1 VVTGSP
7 SGDQLQKGKQ
17 AMSYQGPMLI
27 REPELRWPI
36 VMLAALLTAAIAAL
50 AAGIHYVTQPIV
62 TPNVE
67 PRLEK
72 GLYSGQPEFEQFREH
87 ILIEQL
93 VGNEKVHPL
102 NNLAVEITA
111 LVKNNTGRKIS
122 GLEMRGS
129 IRDAQNSVVR
139 ERTVVVIPARQTI
152 LEADEAI
159 NVRILLESV
168 DKDSDRAHPVMEVTG
183 VVFDQS

>member
-1 VVTGSP
+1 
-7 SGDQLQKGKQ
+7 
-17 AMSYQGPMLI
+17 MSYQGPMLI

-36 VMLAALLTAAIAAL
+36 VMLAALLTAAIALL
-50 AAGIHYVTQPIV
+50 ASGIYYVTQPIV

-67 PRLEK
+67 PGLERA
-72 GLYSGQPEFEQFREH
+72 LYTGQPEFEQFREQ
-87 ILIEQL
+87 IVIEQL

-122 GLEMRGS
+122 GLEMRGA
-129 IRDAQNSVVR
+129 IRDAENSTVR

-152 LEADEAI
+152 LETDEAI
-159 NVRILLESV
+159 SVRILLENI
-168 DKDSDRAHPVMEVTG
+168 DKDSDRAHAVMQVTG
-183 VVFDQS
+183 IRFD